1 MDKIYEYID
10 RFKQALEKLEEINKH
25 YEDKES
31 QIIKNAKNESK
42 SIINSRLKEYTKNF
56 KEKTEEMQNVQLE
69 LLKHTNDKKTD
80 NSIYVENAKKAISAI
95 NSINKEIIKYN
106 FDEEINKLKK
116 NIIKVQ
122 ETQQKLNLKQDKI
135 EEKNTN
141 ILSKLSLKINTV
153 KENIKKQENKI
164 ESTYVSAELFN
175 EEISRHT
182 NELINIE
189 KSNRENSDKI
199 EKDYNQLN
207 IKLENNSENEK
218 IISKFEDY
226 QDNLIKE
233 FNNKVDKYTKSLNE
247 RIKEIETNRKI
258 DSKEEE
264 SVEKDFNKKSEILF
278 ANKNLENRIAELEK
292 KRNMMQNYN
301 KNQTQ
306 KNTFDVNK
314 KLIDENI
321 LMREQI
327 NEMKEVIDNIR
338 EKISNENSNQKS
350 RNDVENYITG
360 KVNNL
365 KISIK
370 ENEIKRIDEEI
381 DEMKNTITII
391 RYEGEK
397 K

>member
-381 DEMKNTITII
+381 DEMKKTITII